1 MMHFAQG
8 NAVAMWMVGAGVPLL
23 MDLPLKALYNAT
35 CQQEL
40 VVSSGLLGV
49 VIPFPDPNTG
59 LHL

>member
-1 MMHFAQG
+1 
-8 NAVAMWMVGAGVPLL
+8 MWMVGAGVPLL

-40 VVSSGLLGV
+40 VVSSGLLGMV
-49 VIPFPDPNTG
+49 MPFPDPNTE